1 MSNPCRAFATELE
14 QESAATR
21 RLLERV
27 PADKLSWRPHPKSM
41 SLGQLAH
48 HVAGIPGRMANL
60 ARGEGFD
67 VAGASFEA
75 PEAGSTAELLPAL
88 DAGLASAREL
98 LLGLDDAS
106 AAAPWTMKH
115 GERVVFSIPRVA
127 MLRTMMLNHWY
138 HHRGQLAV
146 YLRILDVPVPAT
158 YGRSADENL
167 FGAGQA

>member
-1 MSNPCRAFATELE
+1 MSNPSRAFAAELE

-21 RLLERV
+21 RLLKRV

-41 SLGQLAH
+41 SLGQLAN
-48 HVAGIPGRMANL
+48 HVAVIPGRITGL
-60 ARGEGFD
+60 AQRDGFD
-67 VAGASFEA
+67 VSTASFEA
-75 PEAGSTAELLPAL
+75 PEATDAAELLSAL
-88 DAGLASAREL
+88 EEGLESARTFL
-98 LLGLDDAS
+98 NGLDDDA

-115 GERVVFSIPRVA
+115 GERTVFSVPRIA
-127 MLRTMMLNHWY
+127 MIRTMMLNHWY

-167 FGAGQA
+167 FGASRD

>member
-1 MSNPCRAFATELE
+1 VSNPCRAFAAELE

-21 RLLERV
+21 RLLKRV

-48 HVAGIPGRMANL
+48 HVAVIPGRMANL

-67 VAGASFEA
+67 ISTANFEA
-75 PEAGSTAELLPAL
+75 PEAKDAAELLPAL
-88 DAGLASAREL
+88 EEGLASAREL

-106 AAAPWTMKH
+106 AAASWTMKH
-115 GERVVFSIPRVA
+115 GERTVFSIPRVA
-127 MLRTMMLNHWY
+127 MIRTMMLNHWY

-167 FGAGQA
+167 FGAAPA

>member
-1 MSNPCRAFATELE
+1 MSNPSRAFAAELE

-27 PADKLSWRPHPKSM
+27 PADKLSWKPHPKSM
-41 SLGQLAH
+41 SLGQLAN
-48 HVAGIPGRMANL
+48 HVAQIPGRIAGL
-60 ARGEGFD
+60 ARGDGFD
-67 VAGASFEA
+67 ISSASFEA
-75 PEAGSTAELLPAL
+75 PEAKDVSELLPSL
-88 DAGLASAREL
+88 DAGLESAREL
-98 LLGLDDAS
+98 LNGLDDAA

-115 GERVVFSIPRVA
+115 GERTVFSVPRKA
-127 MLRTMMLNHWY
+127 MIRTMMLNHWY

-167 FGAGQA
+167 FGAPQA